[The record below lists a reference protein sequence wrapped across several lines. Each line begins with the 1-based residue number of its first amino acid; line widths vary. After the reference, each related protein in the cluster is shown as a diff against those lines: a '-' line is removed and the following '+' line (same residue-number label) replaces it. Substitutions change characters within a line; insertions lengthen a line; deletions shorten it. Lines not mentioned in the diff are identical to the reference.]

1 MVNLKILES
10 FGSTNARLREVLTAT
25 GDKEPPRKGETSA
38 EKRER
43 LKRNN
48 RAEQDVIHKNKF
60 VSMVQSRILGGI
72 EYSLKNHRPYAAVD
86 LAWDSIVLNKINMPL
101 LLYAQGKIDVQRA
114 ASLLENLPQGS
125 DYIVKKDDKAT
136 SINLPKF
143 IESEVNMIRSMINR
157 RWAAQKNKYANL
169 WPYYNYESRSTG
181 LAGKL
186 RADVM
191 SQRADIMVDQFGVR
205 HHDSQVMLDG
215 LLYGHSVDFVRSS
228 WEVEEQIRYK
238 DLNAEATESY
248 ICKEGIGWINP
259 HPSRLFWD
267 LSYPLSSLNTDSGCE
282 YVGFWDVVRYGAVE
296 NNPDYFNRDKIGFGA
311 NMWGGSGF
319 YSQYRDYFNQ
329 YNYAIK
335 IPVSTEKSTNGG
347 QSIDMSG
354 LNDSKAN
361 IGIYSTTNRDSSMF
375 FANYFHRLVPRA
387 WGFGDYAHPVWLRV
401 VFASD
406 SVPVYAEFLP
416 SRPGAVL
423 SINENDSRAVSVSMA
438 MDVMQWQQQM
448 TNLLNHLMGLLQ
460 IESFKAIGINTDA
473 LTQSE
478 VKKIEGLLAGE
489 DWYSNPL
496 VFRYSL
502 TKKLEQMGISATK
515 ALTDVITISE
525 SRVGQTINTV
535 FESMVKLLSLA
546 ERMQAM
552 SAAESGQSEPREI
565 SATQTNVIANTTQT
579 IYSSISDCIDEWRE
593 AKKVIIYESTV
604 SCQRGVVECP
614 VKDRYTKNTIKA
626 AGFLP
631 KPGETEDYS
640 GPAKRVTV
648 IGTPRAL
655 VHNYI
660 FSSRDGSERAVN
672 TQAANTLVQ
681 LLAQIL
687 AVPTM
692 VQAMGKEKL
701 YSIFNEIFRMSGSGY
716 DLNLQLAEGE
726 DDSIGQDKIAEL
738 SDAVDQVAE
747 MMQQLAKQTQ
757 MTAQGLAEQ
766 QNVNAEQ
773 QESIN
778 LSAKMAEQVLKL
790 QAQVQ
795 EILQSRDRKIEIPEV
810 PYEKAPWS
818 VQAQIETMNGLT
830 PASDAERKRVLES
843 TKPKPTAK
851 SDAKTP

>member
-25 GDKEPPRKGETSA
+25 GEKEPPRKGETSA

-48 RAEQDVIHKNKF
+48 RAEQDVTYKNKF
-60 VSMVQSRILGGI
+60 VSMVQSRILSGI
-72 EYSLKNHRPYAAVD
+72 DYSLKNHRPYAAVD
-86 LAWDSIVLNKINMPL
+86 LAWDSIVLNKVNMPL

-125 DYIVKKDDKAT
+125 DYIVKKDNKAV

-228 WEVEEQIRYK
+228 WEVEEQVRYK
-238 DLNAEATESY
+238 DIKADATESY

-311 NMWGGSGF
+311 DIWGGGGF
-319 YSQYRDYFNQ
+319 YNRYRDYFNQ

-354 LNDSKAN
+354 VNDAKAN

-375 FANYFHRLVPRA
+375 FANYFHKLKPRE
-387 WGFGDYAHPVWLRV
+387 WGFGDYAHPVWVRV

-406 SVPVYAEFLP
+406 SVPIYAEFLP

-473 LTQSE
+473 LTAAE

-496 VFRYSL
+496 VFKYSL

-614 VKDRYTKNTIKA
+614 VKERYTKKTIEQ

-631 KPGETEDYS
+631 KPGEKEDYS
-640 GPAKRVTV
+640 GAAKRVTV

-687 AVPTM
+687 SVPVM

-726 DDSIGQDKIAEL
+726 DDSIGQDKVAEL

-773 QESIN
+773 QQAID

-790 QAQVQ
+790 QTQVQ

-818 VQAQIETMNGLT
+818 VQAQIETLNGLT
-830 PASDAERKRVLES
+830 PADDAERKRVLEA
-843 TKPKPTAK
+843 TKPKPTTK
-851 SDAKTP
+851 PDAKTS